1 MGDAEAIVA
10 IGLAASFIM
19 IGLAVAEFIRGA
31 DRIALTDGSRTLFA
45 SKGQAAWS

>member
-10 IGLAASFIM
+10 FGLCVLFIT

-31 DRIALTDGSRTLFA
+31 DHIALTDGNRALYA
-45 SKGQAAWS
+45 SKGQAAW